1 MRAATRP
8 TRTGGFGAWLEPRP
22 REGVQCVELRLNPPF
37 STQYTTVTG
46 PCEDEEDEATTKA
59 LHQAH
64 RFVRGVAGAT
74 PQGARCVELRLKPQ
88 LKASLVLAA
97 PVSDS
102 CAHMRGE
109 SGRGRGSRF
118 GRRSRCLPRCLR
130 CLDLL
135 CIPFVHQLLVL
146 HFSRFPLR
154 QLHLE
159 VCLAHRVLSAGF
171 WLLHALGWPRL
182 QGKLGLGRRARQP
195 RRSAQRHS

>member
-1 MRAATRP
+1 MCRAAPAAQSTI
-8 TRTGGFGAWLEPRP
+8 AAA
-22 REGVQCVELRLNPPF
+22 

-46 PCEDEEDEATTKA
+46 PFEDEEDEATTKA

-135 CIPFVHQLLVL
+135 CLPFVHQLLVL

-159 VCLAHRVLSAGF
+159 VCLAHRVVGGV
-171 WLLHALGWPRL
+171 LHALGWPRL
-182 QGKLGLGRRARQP
+182 QGKLGLGDGPVNLGERRNDILIRIQQIS
-195 RRSAQRHS
+195 RDGG